1 MAMEIF
7 ALSDRRLN
15 SIAEWQRAI
24 DAEGFALQL
33 SGETPFAQLSRFLPV
48 PGNTHLRFIRE

>member
-24 DAEGFALQL
+24 DAEGF
-33 SGETPFAQLSRFLPV
+33 PFPARLTTDV
-48 PGNTHLRFIRE
+48 PFG